1 MDETKLSILKKTGST
16 DVQELVRAIRGTT
29 VIYSKVLRAGRTREG
44 QRFKVRIFIGGR
56 AHEIAFRGDDRVR
69 DELLRLVKD
78 DRVVPIK
85 VDATWRVDGERHVLD
100 LGRSAVVGVDATW
113 TPVSGS
119 DFVHE
124 MRGAVG
130 VAFANL
136 DEVEDLLG
144 IERGAAGDTKCTC
157 GYDEYCL

>member
-1 MDETKLSILKKTGST
+1 M
-16 DVQELVRAIRGTT
+16 
-29 VIYSKVLRAGRTREG
+29 
-44 QRFKVRIFIGGR
+44 
-56 AHEIAFRGDDRVR
+56 
-69 DELLRLVKD
+69 
-78 DRVVPIK
+78 PIK